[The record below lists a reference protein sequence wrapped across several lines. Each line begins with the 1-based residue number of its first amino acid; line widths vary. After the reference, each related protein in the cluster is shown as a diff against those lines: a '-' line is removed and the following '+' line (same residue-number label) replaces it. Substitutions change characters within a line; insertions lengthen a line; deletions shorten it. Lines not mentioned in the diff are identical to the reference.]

1 MTRARTVIVFSIALT
16 IGLLVGGSAVAW
28 FYSHFLLAQSLA
40 TSAAAGVGNKVAI
53 LKSLKAGDSR
63 EVSDLLEIELD
74 SDLIVLG
81 LVPESTI
88 DERMSRAIA
97 RAAEYRTT
105 SPYKSGDPQ
114 VDSAVAS
121 VLSKHRVAKTKEK

>member
-1 MTRARTVIVFSIALT
+1 
-16 IGLLVGGSAVAW
+16 LLAGGSAVAW

-53 LKSLKAGDSR
+53 LKSLKAGDSK
-63 EVSDLLEIELD
+63 EVADLLEIELD
-74 SDLIVLG
+74 GDLIVLS

-121 VLSKHRVAKTKEK
+121 VLSKHRAVKSKEK